1 MGYARYN
8 NNHTQYGINKNMKPS
23 NDSSFFGHPGG
34 LKTLFFTEMWERM
47 SYYGM
52 RALLVLFMT
61 ASLQTQGLG
70 LTVATAGAIYGL
82 YTGAVYFLGL
92 PGGWLADRLIGGK
105 RAVWYG
111 GIIIFAGHIVLAIDL
126 QNLFFV
132 GLILVATGTG
142 LLKPNISAMVG
153 QQYSEED
160 TRRDSGYALYYMG
173 INIGSLIAYFVT
185 GYLQEDWGWH
195 YAFGAAAVGMAFG
208 LIQYHFTN
216 NTLDPKSVEPANP
229 FVGEA
234 RKRAWMAVSAVVVA
248 AVVVIVLAHM
258 GTIVIEPVALAQ
270 KVAILFTTVFFAYFG
285 FIYFKGQLTD
295 NEKKRLWAL
304 LLVCIASACF
314 WSGFEQAGSSL
325 NLFAQNYTDRVLE
338 GGSFLTSWFGMTAIP
353 TVWFQLSNSLFIVI
367 LSPFFAALWIN
378 LAKRMIDPS
387 YTLKCAI
394 GIVIMASG
402 FLVMFMASPY
412 AAQGLKVAPMW
423 LVTTYFLHTVGELCL
438 SPVALSAVSKLS
450 PKRFAGQMMGIF
462 VLTYSIG
469 NIIAGLLSGNFDP
482 ENVNEMPNLY
492 LQIAL
497 FSIAIGIIIAL
508 LSLKSRHWEKSGI
521 EEKA

>member
-1 MGYARYN
+1 
-8 NNHTQYGINKNMKPS
+8 MKPS
-23 NDSSFFGHPGG
+23 IDTSFFGHPGG
-34 LKTLFFTEMWERM
+34 LRTLFFTEMWERM

-105 RAVWYG
+105 QAVWYG
-111 GIIIFAGHIVLAIDL
+111 GLIIFAGHVVLAIDL

-132 GLILVATGTG
+132 GLILVASGTG

-153 QQYSEED
+153 QQYGED
-160 TRRDSGYALYYMG
+160 DGRRDSGYALYYMG
-173 INIGSLIAYFVT
+173 INIGSLIAYLVT
-185 GYLQEDWGWH
+185 GYLQENWGWH
-195 YAFGAAAVGMAFG
+195 YAFGAAAVGMAIG
-208 LIQYHFTN
+208 LIQYFFSSR
-216 NTLDPKSVEPANP
+216 TLSAESVAPANAYQ
-229 FVGEA
+229 GAA
-234 RKRAWMAVSAVVVA
+234 RKRAWTGVLVVVA
-248 AVVVIVLAHM
+248 AAIAVIIMAHM
-258 GTIVIEPVALAQ
+258 GSIVIEPIALAQ
-270 KVAILFTTVFFAYFG
+270 KVAIFFTAIFFLYFG
-285 FIYFKGQLTD
+285 FIYFKGDLTE
-295 NEKKRLWAL
+295 NEKRRMWAL
-304 LLVCIASACF
+304 FLVCVASACF

-325 NLFAQNYTDRVLE
+325 NLFAQNYTDRVLSD
-338 GGSFLTSWFGMTAIP
+338 GSFLTSWFGMSAIP
-353 TVWFQLSNSLFIVI
+353 TVWFQLSNSLFIII

-387 YTLKCAI
+387 YTIKCAI
-394 GIVIMASG
+394 GIIIMASG
-402 FLVMFMASPY
+402 FLVMFMASQY

-450 PKRFAGQMMGIF
+450 PKRFAGQMMGVF

-482 ENVNEMPNLY
+482 ENVQEMPNLY

-497 FSIAIGIIIAL
+497 FSIAVGIVIAL
-508 LSLKSRHWEKSGI
+508 FSVKSRFWEKAGI
-521 EEKA
+521 QNKA

>member
-1 MGYARYN
+1 M
-8 NNHTQYGINKNMKPS
+8 TTDKT
-23 NDSSFFGHPGG
+23 NDNSFFGHPGG
-34 LKTLFFTEMWERM
+34 LRTLFFTEMWERM

-61 ASLQTQGLG
+61 ASLQKEGLG
-70 LTVATAGAIYGL
+70 FTVATAGAIYGL

-105 RAVWYG
+105 KAVWYG
-111 GIIIFAGHIVLAIDL
+111 GLVIFAGHIVLAIDL

-153 QQYSEED
+153 QQYGD
-160 TRRDSGYALYYMG
+160 NDGRRDSGYALYYMG
-173 INIGSLIAYFVT
+173 INIGSLIAYLTT
-185 GYLQEDWGWH
+185 GYLQENWGWH
-195 YAFGAAAVGMAFG
+195 YAFGIAAVGMALG

-216 NTLDPKSVEPANP
+216 NSLSSDSVLPANP
-229 FVGEA
+229 YEGA
-234 RKRAWMAVSAVVVA
+234 AKRKAWTAVYAVIA
-248 AVVVIVLAHM
+248 IAVLIIVLAHL
-258 GTIVIEPVALAQ
+258 GTITIDPLALAKQ
-270 KVAILFTTVFFAYFG
+270 VAVFFTAIFFAYFG
-285 FIYFKGQLTD
+285 FIYFKGKLSD
-295 NEKKRLWAL
+295 DEKRRMWAL
-304 LLVCIASACF
+304 FLVCVASACF

-325 NLFAQNYTDRVLE
+325 NLFAQDYTARALSD
-338 GGSFLTSWFGMTAIP
+338 GSLLTSWFGLSSIP
-353 TVWFQLSNSLFIVI
+353 TVWFQLSNSLFIII

-402 FLVMFMASPY
+402 FIVMFMASQY

-450 PKRFAGQMMGIF
+450 PKRFAGQMMGVF

-482 ENVNEMPNLY
+482 ENVQEMPNLY

-497 FSIAIGIIIAL
+497 FSIAIGIVIAL
-508 LSLKSRHWEKSGI
+508 FNFKSRVWEKSGLQDS
-521 EEKA
+521 A